1 MKIDPKG
8 LEQAIAAAF
17 CTREN
22 GNIDF
27 DAAIATAINAYL
39 EAAPSPSPAPGVVEA
54 LREAAERFEE
64 IRLLLVHHLHEPE
77 RSAFW
82 KAVDGR
88 TKCQAALASL
98 SQPAKERDEFN
109 EFGYD
114 PAGPEAGAGFRVR
127 GEREGG
133 GQALVD
139 ADQNVASNEAAATPA
154 NPAQP
159 EKLGRFRVHLGHK
172 GK

>member
-54 LREAAERFEE
+54 LRSEADRAYCRYLDKMSRKLCLGEEAKLRDGKFGAAELDAHREARELFGFHRG
-64 IRLLLVHHLHEPE
+64 IH
-77 RSAFW
+77 F
-82 KAVDGR
+82 
-88 TKCQAALASL
+88 ALASL
-98 SQPAKERDEFN
+98 SRPAK
-109 EFGYD
+109 
-114 PAGPEAGAGFRVR
+114 
-127 GEREGG
+127 EREGG
-133 GQALVD
+133 G
-139 ADQNVASNEAAATPA
+139 
-154 NPAQP
+154 
-159 EKLGRFRVHLGHK
+159 
-172 GK
+172 